1 MLSLVDPSGMRA
13 HAELYAALL
22 EVLPS
27 QLSSMDQ
34 GFLEVSQ
41 SMEYDFLV
49 VSGNQY
55 RTALMLALL
64 HKGR

>member
-1 MLSLVDPSGMRA
+1 MLSLVDASGMRA
-13 HAELYAALL
+13 NADLYAALL

-41 SMEYDFLV
+41 SMDFV
-49 VSGNQY
+49 YGEQY
-55 RTALMLALL
+55 RTRPDAGPVA
-64 HKGR
+64 